1 MTSEVCVMNRQA
13 LVLAAD
19 SAVTV
24 SKWDD
29 NGKKE
34 ERYFKGANKV
44 FQLSNHQPIG
54 MMIFDTADLHRFPWE
69 IIAKQYRKQL
79 GNKTCG
85 SLEDYAADFFS
96 YIEQNLDIFSAA
108 DRMSIFVEAVD
119 RAMVRNI
126 AIANDDPSVKA
137 AAGNQAAEDAA
148 RNIALDK
155 IRTLFAGMP
164 IVAPITQAEVDALVT
179 LHQAELDK
187 EATDDLTIFAAG
199 STYPIAHL
207 IEIGVAAVFK
217 VEDAYLSETGIVV
230 AGFGDTSHF
239 PEYIEYSC
247 LGLFGNKLLTKKIG
261 DHKITRR
268 STGFINA
275 FATKSM
281 VDTFY
286 LGFSPDVFYAVRHN
300 LKDILKANAA
310 AIITAVGG
318 NAVAIPDT
326 VIDMVVK
333 DHTDSWT
340 KYVFDRHASPFRSVV
355 GSLPIDD
362 LCNLAETLVMLES
375 LKEKVTKPSESVGG
389 PIDVAVITKAEGF
402 LWVKRK
408 HFFDA
413 KLNPRYMHRQHAS

>member
-24 SKWDD
+24 SKWNE

-44 FQLSNHQPIG
+44 FQLSNYNPVG

-69 IIAKQYRKQL
+69 IIAKEYRKQL
-79 GNKTCG
+79 KDTKCG
-85 SLEDYAADFFS
+85 SLESYAQNFFS
-96 YIEQNLDIFSAA
+96 HIEQNVDIFPAVDRAA
-108 DRMSIFVEAVD
+108 IFVETVD

-126 AIANDDPSVKA
+126 AIANEDPTVIA
-137 AAGNQAAEDAA
+137 AAGNPAAEDAA
-148 RNIALDK
+148 RNAALDNV
-155 IRTLFAGMP
+155 RTVFAALP
-164 IVAPITQAEVDALVT
+164 VVAHISQPEIDALVT
-179 LHQAELDK
+179 LHQAALDK
-187 EATDDLTIFAAG
+187 EAAENIKMFAPG
-199 STYPIAHL
+199 STYSLANL
-207 IEIGVAAVFK
+207 IEIGVGAVFK
-217 VEDAYLSETGIVV
+217 VEDAYLSETGIVI
-230 AGFGDTSHF
+230 AGYGDDDHF

-261 DHKITRR
+261 EHKISRR

-286 LGFSPDVFYAVRHN
+286 LGFSPDVFYAVSHKLREA
-300 LKDILKANAA
+300 LQSQSAA
-310 AIITAVGG
+310 LIAAVGG
-318 NAVAIPDT
+318 NASAIPGAT
-326 VIDMVVK
+326 IDQIVQA
-333 DHTDSWT
+333 HTDAWT
-340 KYVFDRHASPFRSVV
+340 RHIFERHAAPFRSVV
-355 GSLPIDD
+355 GSLPIDE

-389 PIDVAVITKAEGF
+389 PIDVAVITKSEGF
-402 LWVKRK
+402 LWIKRK

-413 KLNPRYMHRQHAS
+413 GLNPRYTHRQHLS